1 MSLCCMFLFS
11 KNNFVILLDVAW
23 YILFCHMFYI
33 SLNSFVTLLSIKKK
47 IVLLD
52 CFLCCMVSVYPVYS
66 FFKVFSKT
74 LHT

>member
-1 MSLCCMFLFS
+1 MSLCYMFLFS

-33 SLNSFVTLLSIKKK
+33 SLNSLVRFLSIKK

-52 CFLCCMVSVYPVYS
+52 CYLCCMVSVYSVYS
-66 FFKVFSKT
+66 FFKVSSKT